1 MPLLSR
7 SMLSKRLCTMIGS
20 ITFSSS
26 CPASAAIVT
35 VKSLPI
41 TLNATWLTTSGITG
55 FTLPGMIDEPGC
67 IGGRLISFSPVRGPD
82 ESRRRSLQ
90 IFDSLTASRF
100 SADEFITNAP
110 VSLVASIMLVAA
122 TTGSPVISRRYLM
135 QSGE

>member
-1 MPLLSR
+1 
-7 SMLSKRLCTMIGS
+7 
-20 ITFSSS
+20 
-26 CPASAAIVT
+26 
-35 VKSLPI
+35 
-41 TLNATWLTTSGITG
+41 
-55 FTLPGMIDEPGC
+55 MIDEPGC